1 MNLLVWHLHIAFV
14 PNTSKW
20 KLKWFGT
27 RRYVAFVIRDM
38 DFARHL
44 SRQPLALGLVAEFRL
59 SLETAI
65 CLIGTEMPVPASL
78 LRS

>member
-59 SLETAI
+59 SLI
-65 CLIGTEMPVPASL
+65 FLIGTEVPVPASL